1 MNRFYRRLSDRW
13 NASNSLLC
21 VGLDPDAGKMPRS
34 ITNDSESL
42 FKFNREIIT
51 AVAPFACAFKPQI
64 AYYAAVGAENQL
76 QKTIDFIKREYPDI
90 PVILDAKRG
99 DIGSTADMY
108 AREAFERYQ
117 VDAVT
122 VNPYMGGDTIAPFTR
137 YRDRGVVVLCR
148 TSNPGSGDL
157 QEWKSDSTELYRQVA
172 ALAATQWN
180 ANTNVALVVGATY
193 PEILGE
199 VREIVGD
206 MPILVPGIGAQ
217 GGDLEAVVAN
227 GLDSNNCGL
236 LINMS
241 RSIIYASSAAD
252 FAEAAA
258 SQAQQAVQQINQYR
272 QLHSRGTSE

>member
-1 MNRFYRRLSDRW
+1 
-13 NASNSLLC
+13 
-21 VGLDPDAGKMPRS
+21 
-34 ITNDSESL
+34 
-42 FKFNREIIT
+42 
-51 AVAPFACAFKPQI
+51 
-64 AYYAAVGAENQL
+64 
-76 QKTIDFIKREYPDI
+76 
-90 PVILDAKRG
+90 
-99 DIGSTADMY
+99 
-108 AREAFERYQ
+108 
-117 VDAVT
+117 
-122 VNPYMGGDTIAPFTR
+122 MGGDTIAPFTR

-157 QEWKSDSTELYRQVA
+157 QEWKSDSTELYRHVA

-199 VREIVGD
+199 VRKIVGD
-206 MPILVPGIGAQ
+206 MPILVPGLGAQ
-217 GGDLEAVVAN
+217 GGDLEAVVKY
-227 GLDSNNCGL
+227 GLDSNNYGL

>member
-1 MNRFYRRLSDRW
+1 
-13 NASNSLLC
+13 
-21 VGLDPDAGKMPRS
+21 MPRS
-34 ITNDSESL
+34 IANDSESL

-76 QKTIDFIKREYPDI
+76 QKTIDFIKLEYPEI

-99 DIGSTADMY
+99 DIGATADMY

-180 ANTNVALVVGATY
+180 TNNNVALVVGATY

-206 MPILVPGIGAQ
+206 MPLLVPGIGAQ

-236 LINMS
+236 MINMS

-258 SQAQQAVQQINQYR
+258 SQAEQAVQQINQYR
-272 QLHSRGTSE
+272 QLHSQGTSD